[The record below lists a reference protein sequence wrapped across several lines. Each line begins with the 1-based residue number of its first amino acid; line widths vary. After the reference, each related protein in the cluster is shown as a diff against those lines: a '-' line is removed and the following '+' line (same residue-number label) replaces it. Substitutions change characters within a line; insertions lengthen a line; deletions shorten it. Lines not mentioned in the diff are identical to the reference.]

1 MKNNDFALRISNK
14 HYKQIF
20 VLACIGMVLSILG
33 PFSVY
38 LLQKTVQRIDKR
50 KFSVLVVLLLFFLT
64 IKSLNML
71 GEPLLQ
77 YLSKRFSIR
86 LSNELRCDY
95 IGSIQTISYEAYN
108 HLKSVEL
115 IDKIEILDTYAN
127 SLITPVLNL
136 CKMIPSLII
145 AVIFL
150 FLLKWE
156 LMFWIII
163 PIPIWMLSAFFL
175 NRLLKKLRLKRSKM
189 YSKILDFIEAFLRG
203 IVNIL
208 SFSMFLP
215 TIQSYLNLEKTQ
227 IKVSANETACSTV
240 RRDINEF
247 LLHFVVVIIFIN
259 ASFEFSLDIAAL
271 VGVYYLVPYIYQPL
285 FSYNDIVDQVTNLRV
300 QKQRLTEVTDL
311 FRTEVKPIPPFCSIV
326 LKDICYHFSN
336 QSKNQLENISLCLDK
351 PGCIVFI
358 GESGEGKTTLLE
370 IMSGIRQPTQGDVM
384 FQSSPHIHN
393 SEEKFQHIG
402 FQKQN
407 PSIFSMSVLENI
419 TMGKDIPKEQI
430 EDVCKKLNIY
440 DEILSLPKGFDTL
453 LGEKGQNL
461 SVGQMQ
467 RIALARTI
475 LQDSFIMIFDEPTS
489 ALDVVNEQ
497 HFSDLINELRKDH
510 LVIMVTHSNSLL
522 KIADF
527 VYCVA
532 HRTITLV

>member
-38 LLQKTVQRIDKR
+38 LLQKTVQRIDKT

-108 HLKSVEL
+108 RLKSVEL

-215 TIQSYLNLEKTQ
+215 TIQSYLNLEKITD
-227 IKVSANETACSTV
+227 K
-240 RRDINEF
+240 
-247 LLHFVVVIIFIN
+247 
-259 ASFEFSLDIAAL
+259 SF
-271 VGVYYLVPYIYQPL
+271 
-285 FSYNDIVDQVTNLRV
+285 
-300 QKQRLTEVTDL
+300 
-311 FRTEVKPIPPFCSIV
+311 
-326 LKDICYHFSN
+326 
-336 QSKNQLENISLCLDK
+336 
-351 PGCIVFI
+351 
-358 GESGEGKTTLLE
+358 
-370 IMSGIRQPTQGDVM
+370 
-384 FQSSPHIHN
+384 
-393 SEEKFQHIG
+393 
-402 FQKQN
+402 
-407 PSIFSMSVLENI
+407 
-419 TMGKDIPKEQI
+419 
-430 EDVCKKLNIY
+430 
-440 DEILSLPKGFDTL
+440 
-453 LGEKGQNL
+453 
-461 SVGQMQ
+461 
-467 RIALARTI
+467 
-475 LQDSFIMIFDEPTS
+475 
-489 ALDVVNEQ
+489 
-497 HFSDLINELRKDH
+497 RK
-510 LVIMVTHSNSLL
+510 
-522 KIADF
+522 
-527 VYCVA
+527 
-532 HRTITLV
+532 